1 MSNCNAYIKSK
12 LQLKKDENVIPP
24 INSVRCFG
32 APGLTSV
39 KNDQDY
45 IDYDIEQSK
54 GTYNYV
60 SSDHNQNN
68 RQHLIESATCSPTI
82 NFKDGKGTSLRDIDI
97 DSKVTFSKVK
107 YERKHQKQL
116 HERPFRTMPYIGRGT
131 HKVNDESFIMS
142 GETTK
147 QGKQCSSLAGVTID
161 NFFTPLVPS
170 LQATVQNSKHII
182 PEESKRDWVR
192 GGMSTRNI
200 IKDID
205 YFSRCQDDDSVKQA
219 LVEKKQFMHK
229 Q

>member
-12 LQLKKDENVIPP
+12 LQLKKDVNVVPP
-24 INSVRCFG
+24 TNNVRCFT
-32 APGLTSV
+32 APDLTSV
-39 KNDQDY
+39 KNDSDY
-45 IDYDIEQSK
+45 IEYDIEQSK
-54 GTYNYV
+54 GSYNYV
-60 SSDHNQNN
+60 SNDHNQNN
-68 RQHLIESATCSPTI
+68 GNTLIERATCEPTI
-82 NFKDGKGTSLRDIDI
+82 NFKDGLGKSTRNIDL

-131 HKVNDESFIMS
+131 HKVNDESRIIS
-142 GETTK
+142 SETTRQK
-147 QGKQCSSLAGVTID
+147 KQCGSMAGVSIE

-170 LQATVQNSKHII
+170 ILATVQNNKHII
-182 PEESKRDWVR
+182 PEDSKQDWVR

-205 YFSRCQDDDSVKQA
+205 YFSRCHDDESIKQA

-229 Q
+229 K